1 MLSPKETHHPAHVD
15 GLSEDERARK
25 ESALREV
32 MELPYAQQMQ
42 IRSVL
47 KTIARKAALVLGL
60 FALCALLAG
69 PDVDKRIVVL
79 FFIIGAVAIV
89 CWKAVPD
96 PS

>member
-1 MLSPKETHHPAHVD
+1 MLSPNETHDPAHAD
-15 GLSEDERARK
+15 GQSEKERTRK

-32 MELPYAQQMQ
+32 MELPYAQQRQ

-47 KTIARKAALVLGL
+47 RTIARKAALILGL

-89 CWKAVPD
+89 CWKGVPD

>member
-1 MLSPKETHHPAHVD
+1 MLSPNETQNPAHVD
-15 GLSEDERARK
+15 GHSDEARARK

-32 MELPYAQQMQ
+32 MELPFAQQRQ

-47 KTIARKAALVLGL
+47 RTIVRKAALILGL
-60 FALCALLAG
+60 FALCALLVG
-69 PDVDKRIVVL
+69 PDVDMKIVVF

-89 CWKAVPD
+89 CWKGVPD

>member
-1 MLSPKETHHPAHVD
+1 MLSPNEPHNPAHVV
-15 GLSEDERARK
+15 GHSEEERARK

-32 MELPYAQQMQ
+32 MELPYAQQSQ

-47 KTIARKAALVLGL
+47 RTIARKAALIVGL
-60 FALCALLAG
+60 FALCALLSG
-69 PDVDKRIVVL
+69 PDVDTRIVVL
-79 FFIIGAVAIV
+79 LFMIGAVAIV

>member
-1 MLSPKETHHPAHVD
+1 MLSPNERHNPAHVVSH
-15 GLSEDERARK
+15 SEEERARK

-32 MELPYAQQMQ
+32 MELPYAQQSQ

-47 KTIARKAALVLGL
+47 RTIARKAALIVGL
-60 FALCALLAG
+60 FALCALLSG

-79 FFIIGAVAIV
+79 LFMIGAVAIV

>member
-1 MLSPKETHHPAHVD
+1 MLSPNETHNPAHSD
-15 GLSEDERARK
+15 GHPEEERAPK

-32 MELPYAQQMQ
+32 MELPYAQQRQ
-42 IRSVL
+42 IRSAL
-47 KTIARKAALVLGL
+47 RTIALKAALILGL

-79 FFIIGAVAIV
+79 LFTIGAVAIV
-89 CWKAVPD
+89 CWKAVPG

>member
-1 MLSPKETHHPAHVD
+1 
-15 GLSEDERARK
+15 
-25 ESALREV
+25 
-32 MELPYAQQMQ
+32 MELPHVQQMQ

-47 KTIARKAALVLGL
+47 RTIARKAALILGL
-60 FALCALLAG
+60 FALCALVAG

-79 FFIIGAVAIV
+79 FFIVGAVAIV

>member
-1 MLSPKETHHPAHVD
+1 MLSPNETHNPAHTD
-15 GLSEDERARK
+15 RHSEEERAKK

-32 MELPYAQQMQ
+32 MELPYAQQRQ

-47 KTIARKAALVLGL
+47 RTIAKKAGLILGL

-79 FFIIGAVAIV
+79 LFAIGALTIV
-89 CWKAVPD
+89 CWKAVSD